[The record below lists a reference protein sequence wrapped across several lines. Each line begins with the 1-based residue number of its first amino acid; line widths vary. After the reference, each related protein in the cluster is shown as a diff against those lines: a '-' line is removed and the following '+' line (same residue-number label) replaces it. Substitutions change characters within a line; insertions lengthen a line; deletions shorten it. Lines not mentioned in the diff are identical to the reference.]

1 MIYNINMKW
10 SIELFEKD
18 NLQCPVLDFIQSLPP
33 KHRAK
38 IEREIDLLEEFGIN
52 LTYPHTRKIEGENY
66 KGLWELRIQFASD
79 ISRIFYFIHLDN
91 TFVLL
96 HGFVKKSNKTPER
109 ELEIARKYMQDY
121 IRRCEQ

>member
-1 MIYNINMKW
+1 MKW
-10 SIELFEKD
+10 TIELYEKE
-18 NLQCPVLDFIQSLPP
+18 NQQCPILNFIQSLPP

-79 ISRIFYFIHLDN
+79 ISRIFYFIYMGN

-96 HGFVKKSNKTPER
+96 HGFLKKSNKTPER
-109 ELEIARKYMQDY
+109 ELEIAKKYFQDY

>member
-1 MIYNINMKW
+1 MKW
-10 SIELFEKD
+10 IIELFEKE
-18 NLQCPVLDFIQSLPP
+18 NQECPVLDFIQSLPP

-38 IEREIDLLEEFGIN
+38 IEREIDFLEEFGIN

-79 ISRIFYFIHLDN
+79 ISRIFYFIHFGN

-96 HGFVKKSNKTPER
+96 YGFLKKSNKTQQR
-109 ELEIARKYMQDY
+109 ELEIAKKYMQEY